1 MLLAVLALATAT
13 TDCHPHARYYEKLAH
28 TYFNTWNNH
37 DVDGLRAL
45 FADDV
50 TLGVI
55 GMLKLSGASKVA
67 AANGDIFKS
76 VPKIAIDVLT
86 IHVSEHTKT
95 ALCEILVKLH
105 NAKDEVLKVAD
116 VITFN
121 SEGKITA
128 VRAYKG

>member
-37 DVDGLRAL
+37 DVEGLRAL
-45 FADDV
+45 FAEDV
-50 TLGVI
+50 TLRDWNVEA
-55 GMLKLSGASKVA
+55 SGASKVA

-76 VPKIAIDVLT
+76 VPKISIDVLT